1 MNAQVRALVSKGW
14 GNVGGSNPPEN
25 VYLLGNVPHDWL
37 FPRCSAVVHHG
48 GAGTTAIGIA
58 LGKPTVIVPFFGDQ
72 PWWAS
77 MVYRAGA
84 GPEAVPFKK
93 LTADKLAENIT
104 RALEPDVKEK
114 AQELAEKI
122 KGEDGPKAAAEAF
135 QNMSQMKDIACFLC
149 PDRVAVWRIRRTDIQ
164 LSALAACILGING
177 RIHPKDVKL

>member
-1 MNAQVRALVSKGW
+1 MSKGW
-14 GNVGGSNPPEN
+14 GKIGGTNPPEN
-25 VYLLGNVPHDWL
+25 IFLLGNVPHDWL

-72 PWWAS
+72 QFWGG

-84 GPEAVPFKK
+84 GPEAVPYKR

-104 RALEPDVKEK
+104 KALKPEIKEK
-114 AQELAEKI
+114 AEAMAERI

-135 QNMSQMKDIACFLC
+135 QSMPQMKDVACFLC
-149 PDRVAVWRIRRTDIQ
+149 PDRVGVWRARRTNIQ
-164 LSALAACILGING
+164 LSCLATAVLGAHG
-177 RIHPKDVKL
+177 KIHPKHLKL